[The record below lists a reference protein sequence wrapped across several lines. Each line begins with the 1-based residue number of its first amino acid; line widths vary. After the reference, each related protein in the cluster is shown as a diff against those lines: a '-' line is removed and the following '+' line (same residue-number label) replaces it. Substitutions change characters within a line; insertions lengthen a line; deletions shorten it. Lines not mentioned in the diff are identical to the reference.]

1 MKLSKV
7 KFLDASNA
15 QELSKEEQK
24 LIWGGNNGRYCCWW
38 ESQYDYGCIT
48 NPYTAYFMGT
58 YHWECRSD
66 LNLFHSLKT
75 VSKC

>member
-24 LIWGGNNGRYCCWW
+24 LIWGGGSKRYCCWW
-38 ESQYDYGCIT
+38 KSPYDYGCQKD
-48 NPYTAYFMGT
+48 PYAAYFMGT
-58 YHWECRSD
+58 YHWECNTPYTMR
-66 LNLFHSLKT
+66 
-75 VSKC
+75 KCGC

>member
-24 LIWGGNNGRYCCWW
+24 LIWGGYSGPSCCRW
-38 ESQYDYGCIT
+38 ESPYDARCT
-48 NPYTAYFMGT
+48 TDPNTAYFMGT
-58 YHWECRSD
+58 SHWECNTQKVWEICGERCD
-66 LNLFHSLKT
+66 
-75 VSKC
+75 

>member
-24 LIWGGNNGRYCCWW
+24 LIWGGNSQRRMSYCCWW
-38 ESQYDYGCIT
+38 ESPSDNGCT
-48 NPYTAYFMGT
+48 GDPGTAEFMGT
-58 YHWECRSD
+58 THWEC
-66 LNLFHSLKT
+66 NT
-75 VSKC
+75 AYASKNCPC

>member
-24 LIWGGNNGRYCCWW
+24 LIWGGGANGIVVGGNRHTIMVVKWIHTQPTLW
-38 ESQYDYGCIT
+38 GHTIGNVILHTQ
-48 NPYTAYFMGT
+48 
-58 YHWECRSD
+58 
-66 LNLFHSLKT
+66 
-75 VSKC
+75 